1 MTTREET
8 LAELRERLATIHDIN
23 AATALLAWDQQT
35 YMPKGAIAGRA
46 EQMATLSRLA
56 HEMLTDAKTGSLL
69 DKLTDEFDEDTDE
82 RAIVR
87 VARRSYRRA
96 TKLPVAL
103 VQDLMRTTTLAE
115 PAWAEARAR
124 SDWNLFVPHL
134 ERIIELQRQTAEAY
148 GYTTHPYDA
157 LLDEYEPG
165 LTKRQLETMF
175 DELKRSIVPLVKAIT
190 ARNAEDRAA
199 PLHGYFDEA
208 KQEQFSKDVITRFGY
223 DWTRGRQDR
232 TIHPFCI
239 NLGSSDVRITTRFD
253 ATWLSPALFGT
264 LHEAGHGMYE
274 QGVDPKFNRTPL
286 GGGCSM
292 GVHESQSRLWE
303 NMVGRSRIF
312 WTRFYPDLQKLY
324 PETLNAISLEDFY
337 RAVNEVRPSMI
348 RVEAD
353 EVTYNLHVLL
363 RFELETA
370 LLDGNLKVA
379 DVPAAWNAKM
389 TEYLGIAPAND
400 AEGALQ
406 DIHWAGGM
414 FAYFPT
420 YTIGNVL
427 AVQLYERAVEAHP
440 TIPSEIAQGEFA
452 TLYGWLRVN
461 IYRYGSKYEP
471 DELIKRATGRT
482 LDTAPYLHYLRVKFG
497 ELYNLNYN

>member
-1 MTTREET
+1 MIEDK
-8 LAELRERLATIHDIN
+8 LGELRVRLATIHDIN
-23 AATALLAWDQQT
+23 AANALLAWDQQT
-35 YMPKGAIAGRA
+35 YMPEGAITDRA
-46 EQMATLSRLA
+46 EGMATLSRLA
-56 HEMLTDAKTGSLL
+56 HEMFTDAKTGGLL
-69 DKLTDEFDEDTDE
+69 DDLKNHFDADSDEK
-82 RAIVR
+82 AVVR
-87 VARRSYRRA
+87 VARRSYDRA
-96 TKLPVAL
+96 TKLPAAL
-103 VQDLMRTTTLAE
+103 VQDLTRTTTLAE
-115 PAWAEARAR
+115 PAWAEARAK
-124 SDWNLFVPHL
+124 SDWNLFTPHL
-134 ERIIELQRQTAEAY
+134 EKIVTLQRSVADAY

-165 LTKRQLETMF
+165 LTKQQIEVMF
-175 DELKRSIVPLVKAIT
+175 DKLKESIVPLVKAI
-190 ARNAEDRAA
+190 AEQNAEDRTA
-199 PLHGYFDEA
+199 PLHGNFDEA
-208 KQEQFSKDVITRFGY
+208 KQEQFGKDVITRFGY

-232 TIHPFCI
+232 TVHPFCI
-239 NLGSSDVRITTRFD
+239 NFGSSDVRITTRFD
-253 ATWLSPALFGT
+253 PHWLPPALFGT

-274 QGVDPKFNRTPL
+274 QGVDPKYSRTPL
-286 GGGCSM
+286 GGGASM

-303 NMVGRSRIF
+303 NMVGRSRAF

-324 PETLNAISLEDFY
+324 PEQLTDVSLEDFY

-389 TEYLGIAPAND
+389 TEYLGITPAND

-427 AVQLYERAVEAHP
+427 AVQLYEKAVEAHP
-440 TIPSEIAQGEFA
+440 TIPDEIAQGEFA
-452 TLYGWLRVN
+452 NLYGWLREN
-461 IYRYGSKYEP
+461 IYQYGSKYEP
-471 DELIKRATGRT
+471 NELIERATGRT
-482 LDTAPYLHYLRVKFG
+482 LDTAPYLRYLQSKFG
-497 ELYNLNYN
+497 ELYSLN

>member
-1 MTTREET
+1 MIEDK
-8 LAELRERLATIHDIN
+8 LGELRNRLATIHDIN
-23 AATALLAWDQQT
+23 AANALLAWDQQT
-35 YMPKGAIAGRA
+35 YMPEGGIADRA
-46 EQMATLSRLA
+46 EGMATLSRLA
-56 HEMLTDAKTGSLL
+56 HEMFTDAKTGGLL
-69 DKLTDEFDEDTDE
+69 DDLKNHFDADSDEK
-82 RAIVR
+82 AVVR
-87 VARRSYRRA
+87 VARRSYDRA
-96 TKLPVAL
+96 TKLPAAL
-103 VQDLMRTTTLAE
+103 VQDLTRTTTLAE
-115 PAWAEARAR
+115 PAWAEARAK
-124 SDWNLFVPHL
+124 SDWNLFTPHL
-134 ERIIELQRQTAEAY
+134 EKIVTLQRSVADAY

-165 LTKRQLETMF
+165 LTKQQIEVMF
-175 DELKRSIVPLVKAIT
+175 DKLKESIVPLVKAI
-190 ARNAEDRAA
+190 AEQNAEDRTA
-199 PLHGYFDEA
+199 PLHGNFDEA
-208 KQEQFSKDVITRFGY
+208 KQEQFGKDVITRFGY

-232 TIHPFCI
+232 TVHPFCI
-239 NLGSSDVRITTRFD
+239 NFGSSDVRITTRFD
-253 ATWLSPALFGT
+253 PHWLPPALFGT

-274 QGVDPKFNRTPL
+274 QGVDPKYSRTPL
-286 GGGCSM
+286 GGGASM

-303 NMVGRSRIF
+303 NMVGRSRAF

-324 PETLNAISLEDFY
+324 PEQLTDVSLEDFY

-389 TEYLGIAPAND
+389 TEYLGITPAND

-427 AVQLYERAVEAHP
+427 AVQLYEKAVEAHP
-440 TIPSEIAQGEFA
+440 TIPDEIAQGEFA
-452 TLYGWLRVN
+452 NLYGWLREN
-461 IYRYGSKYEP
+461 IYQYGSKYEP
-471 DELIKRATGRT
+471 NELIKRATGRP
-482 LDTAPYLHYLRVKFG
+482 LDTAPYLRYLQSKFG
-497 ELYNLNYN
+497 ELYSLN